1 MVNAPQDKNWPPE
14 LGSGAVVRSR
24 PLGIEIERE
33 RPDRRHRAASRS
45 NLPAALIVLGLI
57 VGALLLGLSAGL
69 QPLPTLA
76 VVVGGIVGLTLLL
89 RLRWA
94 ALLLVG
100 TAVFEDYL
108 VVVDPRVV
116 KLTAVVLIGAWL
128 IERSAGPLRDRSHSA
143 TVIAALGL
151 VIVLLL
157 ATVVHNNGA
166 VGFAVL
172 LRYAGFLAV
181 LVVLIDTMRRG
192 LSPGRVARV
201 YVASCAIAAVLGIV
215 GYFLGQDRR
224 VGGPIADPNDF
235 AFFLLAA
242 VPLAVGLRR
251 LGRRSWPW
259 DLALLLLVLGVAGTL
274 SRGAILGLLVM
285 TVVALISGMI
295 RLRVVLALGVLI
307 GTALSLTA
315 ALFPHLVE
323 VSLQQKEYIADQNV
337 SQRFQLWEAA
347 SRMTLESPVLGL
359 GPGSFS
365 LYSRDYMRT
374 VPIDPLHDLD
384 VAHNTYLELS
394 SELGVLGLA
403 VFLTILGSAFLGGW
417 SRWRRDGDELAGAV
431 CVALAGS
438 AAASAFLTEQYFLP
452 LWLLCALGAALAVRS
467 GSEESEPTVPPRTLA
482 LPAE

>member
-1 MVNAPQDKNWPPE
+1 MVNAPRDKDRHPE

-33 RPDRRHRAASRS
+33 QTGRRHRAVTRSRM
-45 NLPAALIVLGLI
+45 PTVL
-57 VGALLLGLSAGL
+57 LLLGLLTVGLVLGLAAGL
-69 QPLPTLA
+69 QPLPTLTL
-76 VVVGGIVGLTLLL
+76 VVGGIVGLTLLL
-89 RLRWA
+89 RLEWA

-108 VVVDPRVV
+108 VVVDPRIV
-116 KLTAVVLIGAWL
+116 KLTALVLIGAWL
-128 IERSAGPLRDRSHSA
+128 IERSAGPLRDRTRSA
-143 TVIAALGL
+143 TLIAALGL

-157 ATVVHNNGA
+157 ATVVHNNGM

-181 LVVLIDTMRRG
+181 LVVLTDAMRRG
-192 LSPGRVARV
+192 LPPERVARV
-201 YVASCAIAAVLGIV
+201 YVASCAVAAVLGIA

-251 LGRRSWPW
+251 LGRRTWPW
-259 DLALLLLVLGVAGTL
+259 DLALLVLVMAIAGTL

-285 TVVALISGMI
+285 IVIALFAGMI
-295 RLRVVLALGVLI
+295 RLRAVVALGVLI
-307 GTALSLTA
+307 GTALSLTT
-315 ALFPHLVE
+315 ALFPHLVQ

-347 SRMTLESPVLGL
+347 GRMTQESPLLGL

-374 VPIDPLHDLD
+374 VPIDPLHNLD
-384 VAHNTYLELS
+384 VAHNTYLEFS
-394 SELGVLGLA
+394 SELGLLGLVLFLA
-403 VFLTILGSAFLGGW
+403 VLGSASAGAW
-417 SRWRRDGDELAGAV
+417 SRWRRSGDPLAGAV
-431 CVALAGS
+431 SVALAGS
-438 AAASAFLTEQYFLP
+438 AAASIFLSEQYFLP
-452 LWLLCALGAALAVRS
+452 LWLLFALGAALAARR
-467 GSEESEPTVPPRTLA
+467 GSEGEEPTVPPQPIALA
-482 LPAE
+482 A

>member
-1 MVNAPQDKNWPPE
+1 MVNAPQDKDRHPE

-33 RPDRRHRAASRS
+33 RTGRRHRAVTRSRV
-45 NLPAALIVLGLI
+45 PAALVLLGLL
-57 VGALLLGLSAGL
+57 VGGLVLGLSAGL
-69 QPLPTLA
+69 QPLPTLTL
-76 VVVGGIVGLTLLL
+76 VVGGIVGLTLLL
-89 RLRWA
+89 RLEWA

-116 KLTAVVLIGAWL
+116 KLTAFVLIGAWL
-128 IERSAGPLRDRSHSA
+128 IERSAGSLRDRRRSA
-143 TVIAALGL
+143 TLIAALGL

-157 ATVVHNNGA
+157 ATVVNNNGTA
-166 VGFAVL
+166 GFAVL

-181 LVVLIDTMRRG
+181 LVVLTDTMRRG
-192 LSPGRVARV
+192 LPPERVARV
-201 YVASCAIAAVLGIV
+201 YVASCAVAAVLGIV

-251 LGRRSWPW
+251 LGRRTWPW
-259 DLALLLLVLGVAGTL
+259 DLALLLLVMAVAGTL

-285 TVVALISGMI
+285 IVVALLAGMI
-295 RLRVVLALGVLI
+295 RLRAVVALGVLI

-315 ALFPHLVE
+315 ALFPQLVQ

-347 SRMTLESPVLGL
+347 GRMTQENPLLGL

-374 VPIDPLHDLD
+374 VPIDPLHNLD
-384 VAHNTYLELS
+384 VAHNTYLEFS
-394 SELGVLGLA
+394 SELGLLGLA
-403 VFLTILGSAFLGGW
+403 SFLAVLGAAYAGAW
-417 SRWRRDGDELAGAV
+417 SRWRRSRDPIAGAV
-431 CVALAGS
+431 SVALAGS
-438 AAASAFLTEQYFLP
+438 AAASIFLTEQYFLP
-452 LWLLCALGAALAVRS
+452 LWLLFALGAALAARRDP
-467 GSEESEPTVPPRTLA
+467 EEAEPTVPPQPITLRA
-482 LPAE
+482 